1 MTAYSYCLRESKR
14 RKVLINKALNWKN
27 PGISL
32 LILLLLS
39 GCVHHAKPVAVPNAD
54 QPIHIVLTSEIID
67 TLNEVDLVSDVFQ
80 NLIVKLPDDYTKEYD
95 VVTNWSKPEQAV
107 YITHIFSDEVD
118 NGGFN
123 QYFVNSSKQYAEL
136 APWAFQEMGAGQ
148 YASLALR
155 ANLEYAKDKAE
166 ITKYQDG
173 SSEGFSKSYENN
185 PLNAYDD
192 EFYKLDSANNL
203 IKLQAAFIR
212 KNKNSFADH

>member
-1 MTAYSYCLRESKR
+1 MIAYSCCLRESKL

-27 PGISL
+27 PGISII
-32 LILLLLS
+32 ILLLLC
-39 GCVHHAKPVAVPNAD
+39 GCVHHAKPVAIPKVD
-54 QPIHIVLTSEIID
+54 QPIHIALTSEIID
-67 TLNEVDLVSDVFQ
+67 TLNDVDLVSDVFQ
-80 NLIVKLPDDYTKEYD
+80 NLIVKLPDDYTKEYGQ
-95 VVTNWSKPEQAV
+95 VTGWSKPEQAV

-123 QYFVNSSKQYAEL
+123 QYYVNSSKQYAEL
-136 APWAFQEMGAGQ
+136 ATWAFQEMGGDK

-155 ANLEYAKDKAE
+155 ANLEYAKEKAR
-166 ITKYQDG
+166 ITKFQDG

-185 PLNAYDD
+185 PLNAFDD
-192 EFYKLDSANNL
+192 EFYKLDTADNL